1 MISGVTFQAN
11 PPSQGQILACKR
23 FKVGYLPSRG
33 RIPDT
38 SNLRKIHF
46 VQLKGLWRWSAWV
59 IVKLIPPKKD
69 LSYLPVVNAMLWF
82 LKNWKMLTFI
92 ALKLLYLCK
101 AVSLYNWN
109 SNESDIW
116 FVAHIAEKN

>member
-1 MISGVTFQAN
+1 MRVAESAREDHSLSSGLILHVN
-11 PPSQGQILACKR
+11 VSRWGYPPN
-23 FKVGYLPSRG
+23 RG
-33 RIPDT
+33 WIRDT

-46 VQLKGLWRWSAWV
+46 VQLKGVWRWSAWV
-59 IVKLIPPKKD
+59 IVKLIAPKKG
-69 LSYLPVVNAMLWF
+69 LTCLPVVNAMLWF

-109 SNESDIW
+109 SNESDI
-116 FVAHIAEKN
+116 